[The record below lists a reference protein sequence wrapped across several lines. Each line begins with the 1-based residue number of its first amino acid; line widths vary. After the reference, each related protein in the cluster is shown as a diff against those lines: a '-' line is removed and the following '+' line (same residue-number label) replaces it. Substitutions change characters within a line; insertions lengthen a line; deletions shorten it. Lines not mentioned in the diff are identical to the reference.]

1 MKTGEG
7 SEQLSDTEKTIE
19 SIRSSASGLL
29 AAFRSKLDLLR
40 GNEEITRFFLRQGF
54 DGQKCFEEAI
64 KFFGTEEVRYIA
76 IDGTKFEDDRLD
88 MIIFFAGAFAYGGI
102 LHFSER
108 GDVFAEAPKTSE
120 DSSSLSSAI
129 PVSEEYSYTVNAEHT
144 EGGELDPERVSSA
157 LMSLCEYYLAYTSI
171 KKDQGIKVV
180 LLDRTVSGDIAHISW
195 KMREYIEE
203 GRSFLEGRDTSFGK
217 ITKADLELGRMLV
230 QNSELKIPA
239 PRSHLLKYAVMNLL
253 IKEGPLTPGQLV
265 ERLGANKERV
275 GNIKEQLAK
284 TEVFKGAFAVRQ
296 SASGDDLISVPESL
310 KYFWDRLLECALA
323 LANHIF
329 HLHGKSHPLKVDG
342 GSYRDRW
349 ITAEDID
356 YLTLVMI
363 SALMQEAWKRNILI
377 LGIVKDSA
385 ANELVRTVTP
395 ILKTAGLL
403 NLSKEIPRFES
414 DKMLLQANS
423 LVNNSILQTPWRTFE
438 YDVCFRTISPK
449 ENSARIGEC
458 SVEGAFKN
466 VIAPERMFV
475 KAYFQLWNSA
485 RDPSVRSH
493 VFLYD
498 RPCYP
503 QYETPQ
509 EDHELVLSHKDIVEE
524 SIIPAIHF
532 LRDVSISDLVMGI
545 LCSMGKEPIPE
556 ALGHNYPLFLA
567 DKRAKIAETEAKR
580 TCSAAVELEISKSK
594 LDQQV
599 LYERRFRDYRAAVE
613 SNRRSKK

>member
-1 MKTGEG
+1 MQTGED
-7 SEQLSDTEKTIE
+7 SQELSDTEKTIE
-19 SIRSSASGLL
+19 SVRSSASELL
-29 AAFRSKLDLLR
+29 ATFRSKLDLLR
-40 GNEEITRFFLRQGF
+40 GNEEITKFFLRQGF
-54 DGQKCFEEAI
+54 DSGQCFEEAV
-64 KFFGTEEVRYIA
+64 KFFGTDEVRYLA

-88 MIIFFAGAFAYGGI
+88 MIVFFAGAFAYGGV
-102 LHFSER
+102 LRFSEKE
-108 GDVFAEAPKTSE
+108 VFAEAPKTSE

-129 PVSEEYSYTVNAEHT
+129 PVSEEYTSVVNAEHT
-144 EGGELDPERVSSA
+144 EGGEVDPERVSSA
-157 LMSLCEYYLAYTSI
+157 LMCLSEYYLAYTSV
-171 KKDQGIKVV
+171 KKDPRIKVV

-203 GRSFLEGRDTSFGK
+203 DRSLLKGRETSFGK
-217 ITKADLELGRMLV
+217 ITNADLELGRMLV
-230 QNSELKIPA
+230 ENSELKIPA
-239 PRSHLLKYAVMNLL
+239 PRSHLLKYAAMSLL
-253 IKEGPLTPGQLV
+253 IREGPLTSKNVV
-265 ERLGANKERV
+265 EKLGANDARAE
-275 GNIKEQLAK
+275 GIKRQL
-284 TEVFKGAFAVRQ
+284 TETRAFESVLTFAQ
-296 SASGDDLISVPESL
+296 NASGEDLISVSSSL
-310 KYFWDRLLECALA
+310 KYFWDRLLEGSMV

-329 HLHGKSHPLKVDG
+329 HLRGKGHPLKLGEAPDN
-342 GSYRDRW
+342 DRW

-363 SALMQEAWKRNILI
+363 SALLFEAWKRNILL

-403 NLSKEIPRFES
+403 NLSKEVPRFES

-423 LVNNSILQTPWRTFE
+423 LVNNSTLPTPWRTFE

-449 ENSARIGEC
+449 DKSERRGEC
-458 SVEGAFKN
+458 RVEGAFKN
-466 VIAPERMFV
+466 VIAQERMFV
-475 KAYFQLWNSA
+475 KAYFQLWNSE

-503 QYETPQ
+503 QYETPT
-509 EDHELVLSHKDIVEE
+509 EGHELALAHKDVVEE
-524 SIIPAIHF
+524 RIFPAIHF
-532 LRDVSISDLVMGI
+532 LKDAPISNLVMGI

-580 TCSAAVELEISKSK
+580 TCAAAVDLEISKSR

-599 LYERRFRDYRAAVE
+599 LYERKFRDYRAGVE